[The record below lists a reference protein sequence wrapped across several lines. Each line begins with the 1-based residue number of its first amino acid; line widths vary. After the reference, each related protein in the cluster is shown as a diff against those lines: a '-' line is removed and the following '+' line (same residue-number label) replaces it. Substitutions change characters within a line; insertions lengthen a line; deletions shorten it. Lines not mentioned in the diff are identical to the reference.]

1 MTELHD
7 YDKELTIKF
16 TILRTYKAT
25 AKQSAGK
32 VASIRTGLNG
42 LIFMTKKKKK
52 LFIRGFITG
61 NCH

>member
-7 YDKELTIKF
+7 YDKELTIKYA
-16 TILRTYKAT
+16 ILRTYKAT

-42 LIFMTKKKKK
+42 LIFMTKKKKT
-52 LFIRGFITG
+52 FYQRFYYR
-61 NCH
+61 